1 MPASHC
7 SHARFRV
14 LLLGGAGVVACNA
27 FSVIRAEFGRVGVTV
42 VRSGLAGT
50 AGCGHCKSKVT
61 GRTMF
66 SHRPVLAEVRH
77 VHSIADLALGLPSG
91 VLVHPRRIEHKVGAS
106 CGVLVLPC
114 RTERAVGCSLALCT
128 LPRHMVR
135 AKFQCGGV
143 ATFGFFELA
152 SLALLTRPVQ
162 GVVAIRRWCSCLRGI
177 FSNS

>member
-1 MPASHC
+1 MIALWVQVVV
-7 SHARFRV
+7 AV
-14 LLLGGAGVVACNA
+14 NAGVVANA
-27 FSVIRAEFGRVGVTV
+27 VRCVIHADRGRVGVTV

-114 RTERAVGCSLALCT
+114 RTERAVGCPLALRT
-128 LPRHMVR
+128 LLGHTIR
-135 AKFQCGGV
+135 ALFQNGGV
-143 ATFGFFELA
+143 GDSASLNVLASQWSHFGFRL
-152 SLALLTRPVQ
+152 
-162 GVVAIRRWCSCLRGI
+162 
-177 FSNS
+177 